1 MKEQQKRIGSAEF
14 RNTRF
19 SYSVGLD
26 GVEKFVATPELQSD
40 DSIGPEPLKHGQVW
54 AISPGGQDEA
64 AGLSRIESV
73 LWRNS
78 LDIFATRA
86 WPNTLAETRI
96 RVYDRSIA

>member
-1 MKEQQKRIGSAEF
+1 VKEQQKRIGSAEF

-54 AISPGGQDEA
+54 AISSGGQD
-64 AGLSRIESV
+64 
-73 LWRNS
+73 
-78 LDIFATRA
+78 
-86 WPNTLAETRI
+86 
-96 RVYDRSIA
+96 